1 VSAGLTGMTRAA
13 GPYRHRTFTSAS
25 MLPRF
30 PARAT
35 GAYPSWYAPVPGKAP
50 DALAGSPGFTVPPP
64 LGVQTVSAV
73 ERTAKVASTAKIAN
87 QTTRP
92 ITLTS
97 ATWPRAMTSVLILTI
112 W

>member
-1 VSAGLTGMTRAA
+1 
-13 GPYRHRTFTSAS
+13 

-30 PARAT
+30 AARAT
-35 GAYPSWYAPVPGKAP
+35 GAYQCWYAPVSGKAP
-50 DALAGSPGFTVPPP
+50 DWLAGSS
-64 LGVQTVSAV
+64 VQTVSAV

-87 QTTRP
+87 HTTMP

-97 ATWPRAMTSVLILTI
+97 ATLPWAMTSVEILTI